1 VVVGAS
7 PVSVAE
13 LFTEHAP
20 FVHRLLSRFGV
31 RDADV
36 ADACQDVFVVV
47 QRKLPEFEGRAAH
60 RTWLFRI
67 SARVASDYRKRAHR
81 RYERIGYGPWSDEP
95 RDSDAA
101 SCTVDRELVRRALS
115 ALAALDQDKQ
125 RVFVLHELEEL
136 TMPEVAS
143 VLGVPLKTAFSRF
156 YAARKALQAQLQHDD
171 QSLPAFVLIG
181 SLQQRLPHELRA
193 AFAHGV
199 RLDPSALLARAGGL
213 GGRGALVKVAAW
225 SGFPVLLNAGAA
237 LVFATVVAVHE
248 RAPAGAMLVAD
259 AAVVSIASEPVRVST
274 GPDLSPPST
283 PPPMPLPNPAQRM
296 ARRTAVPE
304 GRHRSRAVPADREP
318 LTARAEPAAAKPEA
332 LHSPPAPATAT
343 TRTRVR
349 LGGLDE
355 VLAATSIRGSLRF
368 EQAAPGNSSPWAVL
382 PKPPRRISAD
392 HSGR

>member
-1 VVVGAS
+1 MGAS

-13 LFTEHAP
+13 LFAEHGP
-20 FVHRLLSRFGV
+20 FVRRLLSRFGV

-36 ADACQDVFVVV
+36 GDACQDVFVVV

-95 RDSDAA
+95 PGSDAA
-101 SCTVDRELVRRALS
+101 PCTVDRELVRRALS
-115 ALAALDQDKQ
+115 ALAALDPDKQ

-156 YAARKALQAQLQHDD
+156 YAARKALQAELQRDGR
-171 QSLPAFVLIG
+171 SLPAFALIG
-181 SLQQRLPHELRA
+181 SLQRRLPHELRV

-213 GGRGALVKVAAW
+213 GGGGALMKVAAW

-237 LVFATVVAVHE
+237 LALATVVAVHE
-248 RAPAGAMLVAD
+248 RAPAGAILVAD

-274 GPDLSPPST
+274 GPDLSAPST
-283 PPPMPLPNPAQRM
+283 PPLIALPIPAPRM
-296 ARRTAVPE
+296 ARHPAVPE
-304 GRHRSRAVPADREP
+304 SRHRARAVPADREP
-318 LTARAEPAAAKPEA
+318 LTARAEPAPAKPEP
-332 LHSPPAPATAT
+332 LHSPAVPATAA
-343 TRTRVR
+343 TRTRAGR
-349 LGGLDE
+349 SGLDE

-368 EQAAPGNSSPWAVL
+368 EQASPGNSSPWAVL
-382 PKPPRRISAD
+382 PKRPKPRISVD